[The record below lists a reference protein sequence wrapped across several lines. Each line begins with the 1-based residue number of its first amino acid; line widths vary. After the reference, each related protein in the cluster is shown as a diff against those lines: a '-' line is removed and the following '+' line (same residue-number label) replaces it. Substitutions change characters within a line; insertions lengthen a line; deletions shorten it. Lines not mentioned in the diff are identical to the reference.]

1 MKRSEPPES
10 SRERTEPLLVSDV
23 YSLSERQKA
32 IIEDIIKVLQEEGE
46 NNLVSLKL
54 IESNRLNECRKE
66 INGMLEHIKRLPTS
80 QTNNLIR
87 AEAVVVTHNLRIS

>member
-32 IIEDIIKVLQEEGE
+32 IIEDIIKVLQEGGE
-46 NNLVSLKL
+46 NNLVSL
-54 IESNRLNECRKE
+54 NLN
-66 INGMLEHIKRLPTS
+66 
-80 QTNNLIR
+80 
-87 AEAVVVTHNLRIS
+87 